1 MNGAALRR
9 ECEARD
15 LTLTQL
21 ARLAGLRRET
31 LSRAVAGRRVTE
43 NTLQR
48 IAAVL
53 RRVPVLERDPIS
65 ASLIADTAAQ
75 AVPPATTKSG
85 GGLAAARAQRSYG
98 RARDRVP
105 ADV

>member
-1 MNGAALRR
+1 VNGSALRR

-65 ASLIADTAAQ
+65 ASLIADA
-75 AVPPATTKSG
+75 AVPATPVQTKARG
-85 GGLAAARAQRSYG
+85 GITSSRPQRSHG
-98 RARDRVP
+98 RARERVP